1 MDTPPDPAA
10 AARLSQA
17 TRRLVDLVRRTRASG
32 ETADAALRALERAAE
47 LLEPEAHPGPFHQRS
62 LAWSGA
68 YAPVQGA
75 PADLHAFFPYSPL
88 IGERN
93 PIAPPVRFEA
103 RDGRLFARV
112 TFGAA
117 YVGPPQCVHGGVI
130 AATFD
135 ELLGSVNLLNE
146 TGGMT
151 GTLTVRYRSPTP
163 VLEEVRLEG
172 WVERLE
178 GRKVFARGTL
188 HHGDTLTAEA
198 EGIFV
203 QGAMERFAKDA
214 EPAAPADPPDTP

>member
-10 AARLSQA
+10 AARLTRA

-32 ETADAALRALERAAE
+32 EVADEALRALERAAE

-68 YAPVQGA
+68 WAPVPGA
-75 PADLHAFFPYSPL
+75 PTDLHAFFPYSPL

-93 PIAPPVRFEA
+93 PLAPPVRFEA
-103 RDGRLFARV
+103 RNGRLFGHV
-112 TFGAA
+112 VYGAA
-117 YVGPPQCVHGGVI
+117 YVGPPQSVHGGVI

-151 GTLTVRYRSPTP
+151 GTLTVRYRQPTP
-163 VLEEVRLEG
+163 VLEMLRLEG
-172 WVERLE
+172 WVDRVE
-178 GRKVFARGTL
+178 GRKVFAHGTL
-188 HHGDTLTAEA
+188 HHGDILTAEA

-203 QGAMERFAKDA
+203 QGAMERFAAGPAPGDA
-214 EPAAPADPPDTP
+214 G

>member
-10 AARLSQA
+10 AARLTEA

-32 ETADAALRALERAAE
+32 EVADAALRALERAAE
-47 LLEPEAHPGPFHQRS
+47 LLGPEAHPGPFHQRS

-68 YAPVQGA
+68 YAPVQGP

-93 PIAPPVRFEA
+93 PLAPPVRFEA
-103 RDGRLFARV
+103 REGRLFGRV

-151 GTLTVRYRSPTP
+151 GTLTVRYRQPTP
-163 VLEEVRLEG
+163 VLQKLRLEG
-172 WVERLE
+172 WVERVE

-188 HHGDTLTAEA
+188 HHGETLTAEA
-198 EGIFV
+198 EGIFIH
-203 QGAMERFAKDA
+203 GTMERFATG
-214 EPAAPADPPDTP
+214 AAAARE

>member
-1 MDTPPDPAA
+1 MDPVETPPDPAA
-10 AARLSQA
+10 AVRLAQA

-32 ETADAALRALERAAE
+32 EAADEALRALERAAR

-62 LAWSGA
+62 LAWSGT
-68 YAPVQGA
+68 YAPVQTA

-93 PIAPPVRFEA
+93 PLAPPAHFEVQG
-103 RDGRLFARV
+103 GRLVGRV
-112 TFGAA
+112 TYGAA

-135 ELLGSVNLLNE
+135 ELLGSVNLVNE
-146 TGGMT
+146 VGGMT

-163 VLEEVRLEG
+163 ILEEIRLEG
-172 WVERLE
+172 WLDRVE

-188 HHGDTLTAEA
+188 HHGDILTAEA
-198 EGIFV
+198 EGVFI
-203 QGAMERFAKDA
+203 QGALERFAADVQENA
-214 EPAAPADPPDTP
+214 GPAR